1 MLLSKETIQKSQ
13 FSNCSDTNLLIF
25 EQNYE
30 EYNTIPHT
38 NA

>member
-13 FSNCSDTNLLIF
+13 FSNCSDTNLFIF

-30 EYNTIPHT
+30 EHNTIPLT
-38 NA
+38 KA